1 MNFYAL
7 LFWPNYRPSSIC
19 STKKIALIIIL
30 NSPNVQDDG
39 EAGIALVG
47 INSEYTKYSEEY
59 KKDEKTQS
67 NIG

>member
-1 MNFYAL
+1 MLA
-7 LFWPNYRPSSIC
+7 
-19 STKKIALIIIL
+19 KKIALIIIL